1 MTDFILALLGAALVN
16 NLILVLPL
24 GTDALRQSRSR
35 SLALA
40 GGLLLVLATPLAWA
54 LDRLL
59 APLGLDYL
67 GIALLLPALL
77 PLAWASLALLARL
90 APHLPRDGLLPLLL
104 GNGAA
109 LGAMLL
115 AAAGDFASALGLGIG
130 GGIGFWIALRLFD
143 DLLQRVEAADVPAP
157 FRGLPV
163 MLICAGL
170 MGVALLGFNGMVAS

>member
-40 GGLLLVLATPLAWA
+40 GGPLLVLATPLAWA

-59 APLGLDYL
+59 APLGLGYL
-67 GIALLLPALL
+67 GIALL
-77 PLAWASLALLARL
+77 LLARL